1 MKLSCKCM
9 VSTATTNIDHTIKD
23 ERLLIPKAIRK
34 IILFMIMTLVID
46 GCKVSAVR
54 VIIAAK

>member
-1 MKLSCKCM
+1 M